1 MRSTRRLRPL
11 AALLV
16 LALAFGLAG
25 CYNPFSP
32 RIAPV
37 LGNSKP
43 APVPTNAP
51 NLLRLFE
58 WCYNN
63 QAIDEYR
70 EIFTDDYRFNFSPT
84 DSSGAEWRG
93 TPWTREDEL
102 ISATQLFVGGSATE
116 PPASSIRLSLDKNF
130 FIFPDPNYTAWDL
143 TGRWH
148 KNIRTTVTLVIS
160 TEGGSSTEIQ
170 GHGNFYM
177 IRGDSAVIPEE
188 LRLRGFGPDSNRWYI
203 RRWDDETAQEG
214 GLAQAV
220 SEARARQLAADR
232 STVPAVAPR
241 ADATPSYG
249 LSWGAIKAYYRNLP
263 TSSSA
268 ASVAGATAAPL
279 AVRRPS
285 RP

>member
-1 MRSTRRLRPL
+1 MTLRHRLRPL
-11 AALLV
+11 AGLGV
-16 LALAFGLAG
+16 LALAFALAG

-43 APVPTNAP
+43 APVPSSAP

-63 QAIDEYR
+63 QAIAEYR
-70 EIFTDDYRFNFSPT
+70 EIFSDDYRFFFSPT
-84 DSSGAEWRG
+84 DSSGGEWRG

-130 FIFPDPNYTAWDL
+130 FVFPDPNYTAWDRD
-143 TGRWH
+143 GRWH

-170 GHGNFYM
+170 GHANFYM

-188 LRLRGFGPDSNRWYI
+188 LKLRGFGPDTLRWYI

-214 GLAQAV
+214 IAQTVGQAG
-220 SEARARQLAADR
+220 ARPLGAGRAWLLAA
-232 STVPAVAPR
+232 APR
-241 ADATPSYG
+241 ADAGATQSI
-249 LSWGAIKAYYRNLP
+249 SWGAIKAYYRQLSP
-263 TSSSA
+263 T
-268 ASVAGATAAPL
+268 APL
-279 AVRRPS
+279 RAAAVARRPVG
-285 RP
+285 R

>member
-1 MRSTRRLRPL
+1 MTRVRRLRPL

-16 LALAFGLAG
+16 LAIALGLAG

-63 QAIDEYR
+63 QAIAEYR

-84 DSSGAEWRG
+84 DSSGSEWRG

-130 FIFPDPNYTAWDL
+130 FIFPDPNYTTGPTGWDRD
-143 TGRWH
+143 GRWH
-148 KNIRTTVTLVIS
+148 KNIRTTVTLVIG

-188 LRLRGFGPDSNRWYI
+188 LRLRGFEPDSNRWYI

-214 GLAQAV
+214 LAQAV
-220 SEARARQLAADR
+220 AVARARQLAGHRDA
-232 STVPAVAPR
+232 VPATPVA
-241 ADATPSYG
+241 G
-249 LSWGAIKAYYRNLP
+249 LTWGAIKAYYRSLP
-263 TSSSA
+263 Y
-268 ASVAGATAAPL
+268 ATQAAPL
-279 AVRRPS
+279 AARPAATGRPS